1 MLKNLV
7 GALCLM
13 AALAFSPARAEP
25 SDLTF
30 IYIVA
35 EGQVVILHAR
45 VQGGEKFPA
54 CFADISDLPAVQCYR
69 VTGEKRNI
77 NNTGTAYGATIVT
90 SVVIQRGRDM

>member
-1 MLKNLV
+1 ML
-7 GALCLM
+7 
-13 AALAFSPARAEP
+13 ALAFSPARAEP

-54 CFADISDLPAVQCYR
+54 CFGDISELPAVQCYQ
-69 VTGEKRNI
+69 VTGVKRNI
-77 NNTGTAYGATIVT
+77 SNVGNAYGATVVT